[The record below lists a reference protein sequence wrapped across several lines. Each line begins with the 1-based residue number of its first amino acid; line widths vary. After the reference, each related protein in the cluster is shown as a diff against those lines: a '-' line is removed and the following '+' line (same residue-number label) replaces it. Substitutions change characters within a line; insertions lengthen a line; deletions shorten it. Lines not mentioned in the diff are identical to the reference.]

1 MKLRKKDPN
10 AISPLD
16 GLPPE
21 ALGLEMP
28 GFEQAA
34 PRRPLPSA
42 LE

>member
-1 MKLRKKDPN
+1 MKNHKKDPN

-28 GFEQAA
+28 GFEPTHAL
-34 PRRPLPSA
+34 RPLPSA